1 MTKLQ
6 THIQRAT
13 EAEARSAIS
22 IEVWVDDQIAMRKE
36 IAPDEDSLDLEVPIA
51 SEKKIKLVLANKSAL
66 NVGTRA
72 VWRQPRL
79 SK

>member
-1 MTKLQ
+1 
-6 THIQRAT
+6 
-13 EAEARSAIS
+13 
-22 IEVWVDDQIAMRKE
+22 VDDQIAMRKE